1 MPVRAR
7 PLSPHLG
14 IYRWQIGNTLS
25 ILHRLTGIALA
36 LGIVALSYWLISLAG
51 GDACLRFGHPSA
63 VEPARNPVPGSAGPF
78 PFFIIC

>member
-1 MPVRAR
+1 MPARTR

-36 LGIVALSYWLISLAG
+36 LGLVALSYWLISLAG
-51 GDACLRFGHPSA
+51 GEASYRAAARLFAGPS
-63 VEPARNPVPGSAGPF
+63 GCCCSSAGPLHF
-78 PFFIIC
+78 STIC